1 MAIRIL
7 SAETASR
14 IAAGEV
20 VERPASIVKELFEN
34 ALDAGAR
41 AIAVEIKNGGIEYIR
56 VTDNGCGIPPEEVLL
71 AFQNHATSK
80 LQSPEELNDIRT
92 MGFRGEALPSVAA
105 VARVECRTREKGA
118 ASGMSLVIEGGAL
131 VSRKETGCPEGTT
144 IIVRDLF
151 FNTPARRTF
160 LKRPA
165 YEAAVVTETLEKL
178 LLANP
183 WVAVKLISNGRT
195 VYHSYGDGNLRH
207 AAMAVY
213 GRERAGALMAVEE
226 REGALSLE
234 GLIGVGDCARPTRSG
249 QSVFVNGRVVRC
261 PLVVQALEQAAKGRV
276 TVGMHPMCILHM
288 RISPALVDVNVHPS
302 KLELRFREEG
312 DIRIALDAM
321 FTRAFEG
328 ERMLDLAAD
337 PVPALGKVTVV
348 LEQPKGAAGPE
359 AEGEKQSE
367 AREASGE
374 QLLIEIPERS
384 RGAALR
390 ESARTAVPLIQR
402 PGEPPHPQEAEAPR
416 RPKPQ
421 GFGEGRETAGQRPVS
436 SVPAGQAGPGPAE
449 AREEEKTPVFYRV
462 LGVAFHTY
470 ILIETEDALLMID
483 QHAAHERILYE
494 GYARQL
500 ETGSASQP
508 LLTPLVVE
516 ASPREIERALEAK
529 DLLKGAGFDV
539 EAFGTSALVV
549 RAVPYILGKAD
560 VTPLF
565 AKMLDRLDQLRYA
578 TREKRLAELIQTA
591 CRHAVKGGDPLHESE
606 IEALIREMQATK
618 APPTCPH
625 GRPVVRRFSRGEL
638 ERLFK
643 RQQ

>member
-144 IIVRDLF
+144 IIVKDLF

-183 WVAVKLISNGRT
+183 GVAVKLISNGRT

-348 LEQPKGAAGPE
+348 LEQPKGAAGPQ

>member
-144 IIVRDLF
+144 IIVKDLF

-348 LEQPKGAAGPE
+348 LEQPKGAAGPQ

-374 QLLIEIPERS
+374 QLLIEIPERP

-402 PGEPPHPQEAEAPR
+402 PGEPPHPQEAAAPR

>member
-1 MAIRIL
+1 L

-261 PLVVQALEQAAKGRV
+261 PLVVQALEQAVKGRV

-348 LEQPKGAAGPE
+348 LEQPKGAAGPQ

-374 QLLIEIPERS
+374 QLLIEIPERP

-402 PGEPPHPQEAEAPR
+402 PGEPPHPQEAAAPR

-421 GFGEGRETAGQRPVS
+421 GFGEGLETAGQRPVS
-436 SVPAGQAGPGPAE
+436 SVPAGQAGPVPAE

-500 ETGSASQP
+500 EAGSASQP

>member
-337 PVPALGKVTVV
+337 PAPALGKVTVV

>member
-144 IIVRDLF
+144 IIVKDLF

-374 QLLIEIPERS
+374 QLLIEIPERP

-402 PGEPPHPQEAEAPR
+402 PGEPPHPQEAAAPR

-421 GFGEGRETAGQRPVS
+421 GFGEGRETAAQRPVS
-436 SVPAGQAGPGPAE
+436 SVPAGQAGHGPAE

-500 ETGSASQP
+500 EAGSASQP